1 MGSLSSPLKDDQKPF
16 CQDLQLLLLAP
27 YNCHFCFPQGGEER
41 GLHLVDDV
49 DPLLRQPATPHAG
62 LPPWQPEQGKND
74 FIKILFLFFSFPHLT
89 FRLPQTTLLS

>member
-1 MGSLSSPLKDDQKPF
+1 MGSLSSPLKDEGKLF
-16 CQDLQLLLLAP
+16 AKI
-27 YNCHFCFPQGGEER
+27 YSWCFSHHMIVTFVFLKEEKR